1 MTPPGGNVGGEVPS
15 DAPETLSVA
24 RRGSDWLAVLAW
36 SCAAIVAIVLAGLAT
51 IGFQVIG
58 AHRQVVVDWWEAAV
72 AESSG
77 GNAPRV
83 VVEPLPGVPPTIP
96 PVSPPE
102 TDANGEGRVIVSPT
116 WLVTPQSEYPALAL
130 RQGVES
136 GRVELQCPVTAD
148 GHIPSCWILSE
159 TPAGAGFGQAALV
172 GAVQA
177 RLQPGTVDGERI
189 DAMIRYSVAFRLE

>member
-1 MTPPGGNVGGEVPS
+1 MTTPGGDIGEKAPS
-15 DAPETLSVA
+15 GAPEPVA
-24 RRGSDWLAVLAW
+24 VAQRRSDWLAVLAW
-36 SCAAIVAIVLAGLAT
+36 SCAAIVAIGLAGLAT

-58 AHRQVVVDWWEAAV
+58 AHRQVIDDWWKTAV
-72 AESSG
+72 AEAVEG
-77 GNAPRV
+77 DGPRL

-96 PVSPPE
+96 AVSPPE

-116 WLVTPQSEYPALAL
+116 WLVTPQSEYPTLAL

-177 RLQPGTVDGERI
+177 RLQPGTVDGEAV